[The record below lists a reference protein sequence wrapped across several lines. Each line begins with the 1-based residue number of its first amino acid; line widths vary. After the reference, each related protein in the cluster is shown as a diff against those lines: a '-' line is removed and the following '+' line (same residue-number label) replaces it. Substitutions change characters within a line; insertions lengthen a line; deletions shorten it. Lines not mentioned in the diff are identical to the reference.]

1 MLFFF
6 LDLALEWDD
15 DFAREEEDFWG
26 FAIWGEC

>member
-6 LDLALEWDD
+6 FDLALERAADL
-15 DFAREEEDFWG
+15 AREEEDFWG